1 MNGKAQSQKYLL
13 IYWRDASYAVSLI
26 SDFEFYLPF
35 LGTGHVGSC
44 WMSLIGG

>member
-1 MNGKAQSQKYLL
+1 MEGPRANNIHL

-26 SDFEFYLPF
+26 SDFGFYLPF